1 MSRFVFHL
9 GLGIDLKGALE
20 THGPRLL
27 LHILFNGDVDIVT

>member
-20 THGPRLL
+20 THGPVCYYTFYSL
-27 LHILFNGDVDIVT
+27 GTYTW